1 MHRIAALPGG
11 WDPTQSGVIF
21 LEQDPAP
28 IVVLSAAD
36 TDLTALSAAIRLLPQ
51 DFPAIR
57 AANLLQLQQPLSL
70 DDYAE
75 KVLRQARLILIRL
88 LGGRSYWSY
97 GLEVAKQ
104 VAAEEGSTLIVIP
117 GDDRPDWD
125 LVSHSTVPL
134 AVADRVWR
142 YWLEGGAENVAACL
156 LFLAREFLGG
166 QYSAP
171 DPQGLPRLGIY
182 QPPVASPTDPQA
194 PKVGILLYRAHV
206 LAGNTEPVDQLAK
219 ALVERGLQPLCL
231 YTYSLQ
237 DPDLPQAIRD
247 HFGGQIDLL
256 LNTTSFSL
264 ARLDSH
270 QPDVSLWQELDVPV
284 LQVILSGGSR
294 QSWENSTRGL
304 GARDLAMNVALP
316 EVDGRIISRT
326 VSFKAVQQRDPRLQT
341 EVVAY
346 AAVPDRVEFVADLA
360 ANWVKLRRTPPS
372 QRRLAL
378 ILANYPSRD
387 GRLANGVGLDTPA
400 SCVEILKALAGAGY
414 SVDPLPQTGDEL
426 IHWLTEGQ
434 TYDPLGSL
442 RPARQCL
449 SAALYREWFARLPEP
464 IQTDL
469 VRQWGDPPSRDIPVV
484 GLQLGQVFVGIQ
496 PPRGYDRDPSLNYH
510 APDLVPPHEYLAF
523 YLWLRQVFAVQA
535 VVHVGKHGNLEWLPG
550 KGSALSAT
558 CYPEVALGP
567 MPHFYPFI
575 VNDPGE
581 GSQAKRRAQA
591 VIIDHLTPPLTRA
604 ELYGPL
610 ADLERLMDEYVQA
623 QQLDPSRC
631 PLIRAQIQE
640 LVRAEHLDQQFNLEK
655 EEDWNRLDG
664 YLCELK
670 ESQIRDGL
678 HIFGR
683 IPAGEQLIDLVVA
696 LARYPG
702 HGQLGIT
709 QAIAR
714 DWGWDWDPLTADLTD
729 PWPEGSPNSP

>member
-11 WDPTQSGVIF
+11 WDPSQSGVIF

-28 IVVLSAAD
+28 IVILSAAD
-36 TDLTALSAAIRLLPQ
+36 TDLTALSAALRLLPG
-51 DFPAIR
+51 DFPAVR

-88 LGGRSYWSY
+88 LGGRAYWSY

-156 LFLAREFLGG
+156 LLLAGEFLGG

-182 QPPVASPTDPQA
+182 QPPIAPLADPQA

-247 HFGGQIDLL
+247 HFGSQIDLL

-294 QSWENSTRGL
+294 QSWEDSTRGL

-316 EVDGRIISRT
+316 EVDGRIISRA
-326 VSFKAVQQRDPRLQT
+326 VSFKAVQQRDPHLQT

-360 ANWVKLRRTPPS
+360 ANWVKLRRTPAN

-400 SCVEILKALAGAGY
+400 SCVEILKVLAESSYRVG
-414 SVDPLPQTGDEL
+414 PLPQTGDEL
-426 IHWLTEGQ
+426 IRWLTQGQ

-442 RPARQCL
+442 RPARQWL

-558 CYPEVALGP
+558 CYPEMALGP
-567 MPHFYPFI
+567 LPHFYPFI

-623 QQLDPSRC
+623 QQMDPGRC

-683 IPAGEQLIDLVVA
+683 IPAGEQLVDLVVA

>member
-11 WDPTQSGVIF
+11 WDPSQSGVIF

-28 IVVLSAAD
+28 IVILSAAD
-36 TDLTALSAAIRLLPQ
+36 TDLTALSAALRLLPG
-51 DFPAIR
+51 DFPAVR

-75 KVLRQARLILIRL
+75 RVLRRAQVVLLRL
-88 LGGRSYWSY
+88 LGGRAYWSY

-166 QYSAP
+166 QYSVP

-237 DPDLPQAIRD
+237 DPDLPPAIRD

-270 QPDVSLWQELDVPV
+270 QPDVRLWQELDVPV

-316 EVDGRIISRT
+316 EVDGRIISRAI
-326 VSFKAVQQRDPRLQT
+326 SFKAVQQRDPRLQT

-360 ANWVKLRRTPPS
+360 ANWVKLRRTPAN

-400 SCVEILKALAGAGY
+400 SCVEILKVLAESSYRVG
-414 SVDPLPQTGDEL
+414 PLPQTGDEL
-426 IHWLTEGQ
+426 IRWLTQGQ

-442 RPARQCL
+442 RPARQWL
-449 SAALYREWFARLPEP
+449 SAALYRDWFAHLPEP
-464 IQTDL
+464 IQANL
-469 VRQWGDPPSRDIPVV
+469 IQQWGNPPAQNIPIA
-484 GLQLGQVFVGIQ
+484 GLQLGHVFVGIQ

-523 YLWLRQVFAVQA
+523 YLWLRQVFGTQA

-558 CYPEVALGP
+558 CYPEMALGP
-567 MPHFYPFI
+567 LPHFYPFI

-623 QQLDPSRC
+623 QQMDPGRC

-683 IPAGEQLIDLVVA
+683 IPAGEQLVDLVVA

-729 PWPEGSPNSP
+729 PWPDKPPAQ

>member
-11 WDPTQSGVIF
+11 WDPSQSGVIF

-28 IVVLSAAD
+28 IVILSAAD
-36 TDLTALSAAIRLLPQ
+36 TDLTALSAALRLLPG
-51 DFPAIR
+51 DFPAVR

-75 KVLRQARLILIRL
+75 RVLRRAQVVLLRL
-88 LGGRSYWSY
+88 LGGRAYWSY

-156 LFLAREFLGG
+156 LLLAGEFLGG

-247 HFGGQIDLL
+247 HFGSQIDLL

-270 QPDVSLWQELDVPV
+270 QPDVRLWQELDVPV

-316 EVDGRIISRT
+316 EVDGRIISRAI
-326 VSFKAVQQRDPRLQT
+326 SFKAVQQRDPRLQT

-442 RPARQCL
+442 RPARQWL
-449 SAALYREWFARLPEP
+449 SAALYRDWFAHLPEP
-464 IQTDL
+464 IQANL
-469 VRQWGDPPSRDIPVV
+469 IQQWGNPPAQNIPIA
-484 GLQLGQVFVGIQ
+484 GLQLGHVFVGIQ

-523 YLWLRQVFAVQA
+523 YLWLRQVFGTQA
-535 VVHVGKHGNLEWLPG
+535 VAHVGKHGNLEWLPG

-558 CYPEVALGP
+558 CYPEMALGP
-567 MPHFYPFI
+567 LPHFYPFI

-591 VIIDHLTPPLTRA
+591 VIIDHLTPLLTRA

-623 QQLDPSRC
+623 QQMDPGRC

-683 IPAGEQLIDLVVA
+683 IPAGEQLVDLVVA

-729 PWPEGSPNSP
+729 PWPDKPPAQ

>member
-11 WDPTQSGVIF
+11 WDPSQSGVIF

-28 IVVLSAAD
+28 IVILSAAD
-36 TDLTALSAAIRLLPQ
+36 TDLTALSAALRLLPG
-51 DFPAIR
+51 DFPAVR

-75 KVLRQARLILIRL
+75 RVLRRAQVVLLRL
-88 LGGRSYWSY
+88 LGGRAYWSY

-156 LFLAREFLGG
+156 LLLAGEFLGG

-206 LAGNTEPVDQLAK
+206 LAGNIEPVDQLAK

-237 DPDLPQAIRD
+237 DPDLPPAIRD

-270 QPDVSLWQELDVPV
+270 QPDVRLWQELDVPV

-316 EVDGRIISRT
+316 EVDGRIISRAI
-326 VSFKAVQQRDPRLQT
+326 SFKAVQQRDPRLQT

-360 ANWVKLRRTPPS
+360 ANWVKLRRTPAN

-400 SCVEILKALAGAGY
+400 SCVEILKVLAESSYRVG
-414 SVDPLPQTGDEL
+414 PLPQTGDEL
-426 IHWLTEGQ
+426 IRWLTQGQ

-442 RPARQCL
+442 RPARQWL
-449 SAALYREWFARLPEP
+449 SAALYRDWFAHLPEP
-464 IQTDL
+464 IQANL
-469 VRQWGDPPSRDIPVV
+469 IQQWGNPPAQNIPIA
-484 GLQLGQVFVGIQ
+484 GLQLGHVFVGIQ

-623 QQLDPSRC
+623 QQMDPGRC

-683 IPAGEQLIDLVVA
+683 IPAGEQLVDLVVA

-729 PWPEGSPNSP
+729 PWPDKPPAQ

>member
-36 TDLTALSAAIRLLPQ
+36 TDLTALSAALRLLPG
-51 DFPAIR
+51 DFPAVR

-75 KVLRQARLILIRL
+75 RVLRRARLILIRL
-88 LGGRSYWSY
+88 LGGRAYWSY

-156 LFLAREFLGG
+156 LLLAGEFLGG

-206 LAGNTEPVDQLAK
+206 LAGNIEPVDQLAK

-237 DPDLPQAIRD
+237 DPDLPQAVRD
-247 HFGGQIDLL
+247 HFGSQIDLL

-294 QSWENSTRGL
+294 QSWEDSTRGL

-316 EVDGRIISRT
+316 EVDGRIISRA
-326 VSFKAVQQRDPRLQT
+326 VSFKAVQQRDPHLQT

-346 AAVPDRVEFVADLA
+346 VAVPDRVEFVADLA

-442 RPARQCL
+442 RPARQWL
-449 SAALYREWFARLPEP
+449 SAALYRDWFAHLPEP
-464 IQTDL
+464 IQANL
-469 VRQWGDPPSRDIPVV
+469 IQQWGNPPAQNIPIA
-484 GLQLGQVFVGIQ
+484 GLQLGHVFVGIQ

-523 YLWLRQVFAVQA
+523 YLWLRQVFGTQA

-558 CYPEVALGP
+558 CYPEMALGP
-567 MPHFYPFI
+567 LPHFYPFI

-610 ADLERLMDEYVQA
+610 VDLERLMDEYVQA
-623 QQLDPSRC
+623 QQMDPGRC

-640 LVRAEHLDQQFNLEK
+640 LVRAEHLDQQFSLEK

-683 IPAGEQLIDLVVA
+683 IPAGEQLVDLVVA

>member
-11 WDPTQSGVIF
+11 WDPSQSGVIF

-36 TDLTALSAAIRLLPQ
+36 TDLTALSAALRLLPG
-51 DFPAIR
+51 DFPAVR

-75 KVLRQARLILIRL
+75 RVLRRAQVVLLRL
-88 LGGRSYWSY
+88 LGGRAYWSY

-156 LFLAREFLGG
+156 LLLAGEFLGG

-206 LAGNTEPVDQLAK
+206 LAGNIEPVDQLAK

-247 HFGGQIDLL
+247 HFGSQIDLL

-284 LQVILSGGSR
+284 LQVILSSGSR
-294 QSWENSTRGL
+294 QSWEDSTRGL

-326 VSFKAVQQRDPRLQT
+326 ISFKAVQQRDPRLQT

-360 ANWVKLRRTPPS
+360 ANWVKLRRTPAN

-442 RPARQCL
+442 RPARQWL
-449 SAALYREWFARLPEP
+449 SAALYRDWFAHLPEP
-464 IQTDL
+464 IQANL
-469 VRQWGDPPSRDIPVV
+469 IQQWGNPPAQNIPIA
-484 GLQLGQVFVGIQ
+484 GLQLGHVFVGIQ

-523 YLWLRQVFAVQA
+523 YLWLRQVFGTQA

-558 CYPEVALGP
+558 CYPEMALGP
-567 MPHFYPFI
+567 LPHFYPFI

-623 QQLDPSRC
+623 QQMDPGRC

-683 IPAGEQLIDLVVA
+683 IPAGEQLVDLVVA

>member
-11 WDPTQSGVIF
+11 WDPSQSGVIF

-28 IVVLSAAD
+28 IVILSAAD
-36 TDLTALSAAIRLLPQ
+36 TDLTALSAALRLLPG
-51 DFPAIR
+51 DFPAVR

-75 KVLRQARLILIRL
+75 RVLRRAQVVLLRL
-88 LGGRSYWSY
+88 LGGRAYWSY

-166 QYSAP
+166 QYSVP
-171 DPQGLPRLGIY
+171 DPQVLPRLGIY
-182 QPPVASPTDPQA
+182 QPPIAPLADPQA

-247 HFGGQIDLL
+247 HFGSQIDLL

-270 QPDVSLWQELDVPV
+270 QPDVRLWQELDVPV

-316 EVDGRIISRT
+316 EVDGRIISRAI
-326 VSFKAVQQRDPRLQT
+326 SFKAVQQRDPRLQT

-360 ANWVKLRRTPPS
+360 ANWVKLRRTPAN

-400 SCVEILKALAGAGY
+400 SCVEILKVLAESSYRVG
-414 SVDPLPQTGDEL
+414 PLPQTGDEL
-426 IHWLTEGQ
+426 IRWLTQGQ

-442 RPARQCL
+442 RPARQWL
-449 SAALYREWFARLPEP
+449 SAALYRDWFAHLPEP
-464 IQTDL
+464 IQANL
-469 VRQWGDPPSRDIPVV
+469 IQQWGNPPAQNIPIA
-484 GLQLGQVFVGIQ
+484 GLQLGHVFVGIQ

-623 QQLDPSRC
+623 QQMDPGRC

-683 IPAGEQLIDLVVA
+683 IPAGEQLVDLVVA

>member
-11 WDPTQSGVIF
+11 WDPSQSGVIF

-28 IVVLSAAD
+28 IVILSAAD
-36 TDLTALSAAIRLLPQ
+36 TDLTALSAALRLLPG
-51 DFPAIR
+51 DFPAVR

-75 KVLRQARLILIRL
+75 RVLRRAQVVLLRL
-88 LGGRSYWSY
+88 LGGRAYWSY

-156 LFLAREFLGG
+156 LLLAGEFLGG

-247 HFGGQIDLL
+247 HFGSQIDLL

-270 QPDVSLWQELDVPV
+270 QPDVRLWQELDVPV

-326 VSFKAVQQRDPRLQT
+326 ISFKAVQQRDPRLQT

-400 SCVEILKALAGAGY
+400 SCVEILKVLAESSYRVG
-414 SVDPLPQTGDEL
+414 PLPQTGDEL
-426 IHWLTEGQ
+426 IRWLTQGQ

-442 RPARQCL
+442 RPARQWL
-449 SAALYREWFARLPEP
+449 SAALYRDWFAHLPEP
-464 IQTDL
+464 IQANL
-469 VRQWGDPPSRDIPVV
+469 IQQWGNPPSRDIPVV

-558 CYPEVALGP
+558 CYPEMALGP
-567 MPHFYPFI
+567 LPHFYPFI

-623 QQLDPSRC
+623 QQMDPGRC

-683 IPAGEQLIDLVVA
+683 IPAGEQLVDLVVA

-729 PWPEGSPNSP
+729 PWPDKPPAQ

>member
-11 WDPTQSGVIF
+11 WDPSQSGVIF

-28 IVVLSAAD
+28 IVILSAAD
-36 TDLTALSAAIRLLPQ
+36 TDLTALSAALRLLPG
-51 DFPAIR
+51 DFPAVR

-75 KVLRQARLILIRL
+75 RVLRRAQVVLLRL
-88 LGGRSYWSY
+88 LGGRAYWSY

-156 LFLAREFLGG
+156 LLLAREFLGG

-247 HFGGQIDLL
+247 HFGSQIDLL

-270 QPDVSLWQELDVPV
+270 QPDVRLWQELDVPV
-284 LQVILSGGSR
+284 LQVILSSGSR

-316 EVDGRIISRT
+316 EVDGRIISRAI
-326 VSFKAVQQRDPRLQT
+326 SFKAVQQRDPRLQT

-360 ANWVKLRRTPPS
+360 ANWVKLRRTPAN

-400 SCVEILKALAGAGY
+400 SCVEILKVLAESSYRVG
-414 SVDPLPQTGDEL
+414 PLPQTGDEL
-426 IHWLTEGQ
+426 IRWLTQGQ

-442 RPARQCL
+442 RPARQWL
-449 SAALYREWFARLPEP
+449 SAALYRDWFAHLPEP
-464 IQTDL
+464 IQANL
-469 VRQWGDPPSRDIPVV
+469 IQQWGNPPAQNIPIA
-484 GLQLGQVFVGIQ
+484 GLQLGHVFVGIQ

-523 YLWLRQVFAVQA
+523 YLWLRQVFGTQA

-558 CYPEVALGP
+558 CYPEMALGP
-567 MPHFYPFI
+567 LPHFYPFI

-623 QQLDPSRC
+623 QQMDPGRC

-683 IPAGEQLIDLVVA
+683 IPAGEQLVDLVVA

-729 PWPEGSPNSP
+729 PWPDKPPAQ

>member
-166 QYSAP
+166 QYSVP

-247 HFGGQIDLL
+247 HFGSQIDLL

-270 QPDVSLWQELDVPV
+270 QPDVRLWQELDVPV

-326 VSFKAVQQRDPRLQT
+326 ISFKAVQQRDPRLQT

-400 SCVEILKALAGAGY
+400 SCVEILKVLAESSYRVG
-414 SVDPLPQTGDEL
+414 PLPQTGDEL
-426 IHWLTEGQ
+426 IRWLTQGQ

-442 RPARQCL
+442 RPARQWL
-449 SAALYREWFARLPEP
+449 SAALYRDWFAHLPEP
-464 IQTDL
+464 IQANL
-469 VRQWGDPPSRDIPVV
+469 IQQWGNPPSRDIPVV

-558 CYPEVALGP
+558 CYPEMALGP
-567 MPHFYPFI
+567 LPHFYPFI

-623 QQLDPSRC
+623 QQMDPGRC

-683 IPAGEQLIDLVVA
+683 IPAGEQLVDLVVA

-729 PWPEGSPNSP
+729 PWPDKPPAQ

>member
-11 WDPTQSGVIF
+11 WDPSQSGVIF

-28 IVVLSAAD
+28 IVILSAAD
-36 TDLTALSAAIRLLPQ
+36 TDLTALSAALRLLPG
-51 DFPAIR
+51 DFPAVR

-75 KVLRQARLILIRL
+75 RVLRRAQVVLLRL
-88 LGGRSYWSY
+88 LGGRAYWSY

-156 LFLAREFLGG
+156 LLLAGEFLGG

-206 LAGNTEPVDQLAK
+206 LAGNIEPVDQLAK

-284 LQVILSGGSR
+284 LQVILSSGSR

-316 EVDGRIISRT
+316 EVDGRIISRA

-360 ANWVKLRRTPPS
+360 ANWVKLRRTPAN

-442 RPARQCL
+442 RPARQWL

-623 QQLDPSRC
+623 QQMDPGRC

-683 IPAGEQLIDLVVA
+683 IPAGEQLVDLVVA